1 MVAIAQLVEH
11 RIVIPAVAGSSPV
24 SYPIFIKPIRTCK
37 AMKKDILTTNEAAAL
52 LGFARTSLI
61 NWVEKGE
68 LSSSVTPG
76 GHRRFKRAD
85 LIQFAS
91 THGFIIQGEASS
103 KAKAV
108 EAPSE
113 CRVLVVDDDDD
124 FRQFANESLDIAGDF
139 EVKEATNGID
149 AALLIGSWKPNVIL
163 LDLHMPK
170 MDGYE
175 FISQI
180 RANSDFSD
188 IKIIVLT
195 AYADAETRS
204 KIGEDQVNDLIT
216 KPIGIKDFVSKLRAL
231 TK

>member
-1 MVAIAQLVEH
+1 
-11 RIVIPAVAGSSPV
+11 
-24 SYPIFIKPIRTCK
+24 
-37 AMKKDILTTNEAAAL
+37 MKKDILTTNEAAAL

-68 LSSSVTPG
+68 LESSVTPG

-85 LIQFAS
+85 LIQFAT
-91 THGFIIQGEASS
+91 THGFVVKGENPASTPES
-103 KAKAV
+103 A
-108 EAPSE
+108 EAQS
-113 CRVLVVDDDDD
+113 CRVLLVDDDDD

-149 AALLIGSWKPNVIL
+149 AALITGSWKPNVIL

-170 MDGYE
+170 MDGYQ

-180 RANSDFSD
+180 RANSDFAD

-195 AYADAETRS
+195 AYADAETRE
-204 KIGEDQVNDLIT
+204 KIGMDQVNDLIT

>member
-1 MVAIAQLVEH
+1 
-11 RIVIPAVAGSSPV
+11 
-24 SYPIFIKPIRTCK
+24 
-37 AMKKDILTTNEAAAL
+37 MKKDILTTNEAAAL

-68 LSSSVTPG
+68 LESSVTPG

-85 LIQFAS
+85 LIKFAT
-91 THGFIIQGEASS
+91 THGFVVKGENPAS
-103 KAKAV
+103 APEPV
-108 EAPSE
+108 EAQS
-113 CRVLVVDDDDD
+113 CRVLLVDDDDD

-149 AALLIGSWKPNVIL
+149 AALITGSWKPNVIL

-170 MDGYE
+170 MDGYQ

-180 RANSDFSD
+180 RANSDFAD

-195 AYADAETRS
+195 AYADAETRE
-204 KIGEDQVNDLIT
+204 KIGMDQVNDLIT

>member
-1 MVAIAQLVEH
+1 
-11 RIVIPAVAGSSPV
+11 
-24 SYPIFIKPIRTCK
+24 
-37 AMKKDILTTNEAAAL
+37 MKKDILTTNEAASL

-68 LSSSVTPG
+68 LESSVTPG
-76 GHRRFKRAD
+76 GHRRFKRTD
-85 LIQFAS
+85 LIQFAT
-91 THGFIIQGEASS
+91 THGFVVKGENPASAQESAEASS
-103 KAKAV
+103 Y
-108 EAPSE
+108 
-113 CRVLVVDDDDD
+113 RVLLVDDDDD

-149 AALLIGSWKPNVIL
+149 AALITGSWKPNVIL

-170 MDGYE
+170 MDGYQ

-180 RANSDFSD
+180 RANSDFAD

-195 AYADAETRS
+195 AYADAETRE
-204 KIGEDQVNDLIT
+204 KIGMDQVNDLIT